1 MSASREQLLLTL
13 ETIYRRGGVWGE
25 PRRADD
31 GTVRVPYCGGV
42 TWIALAVLPDDLD
55 DAGFPARL
63 HDLANTRM
71 PGDGRRC
78 PLELLPA
85 EECRA
90 ELDALLRELR
100 LDERVGVYSLA
111 A

>member
-1 MSASREQLLLTL
+1 MSVKREELLATL
-13 ETIYRRGGVWGE
+13 EGIYRRGSVWGE
-25 PRRADD
+25 PRRSED
-31 GTVRVPYCGGV
+31 GTVTVADCGGV

-63 HDLANTRM
+63 RDLANRRM

-100 LDERVGVYSLA
+100 LDERIGVYSLA

>member
-1 MSASREQLLLTL
+1 MSANRDELLATL
-13 ETIYRRGGVWGE
+13 EEIYRRGSVWGE
-25 PRRADD
+25 PRRAAD
-31 GTVRVPYCGGV
+31 GTVRVPDCGGV

-55 DAGFPARL
+55 DAGFPARIR
-63 HDLANTRM
+63 DLADTRM

-90 ELDALLRELR
+90 ELGALLHELR

>member
-1 MSASREQLLLTL
+1 MSGRREELLATL
-13 ETIYRRGGVWGE
+13 EKIYRRGVVWGE
-25 PRRADD
+25 PKRAED
-31 GTVRVPYCGGV
+31 GTIRVPDCGGV
-42 TWIALAVLPDDLD
+42 TWIALAVLPEDLAD
-55 DAGFPARL
+55 PAFPARL
-63 HDLANTRM
+63 RELSSRRM
-71 PGDGRRC
+71 AETGRLC

-90 ELDALLRELR
+90 QLDALLRTLR

>member
-1 MSASREQLLLTL
+1 MSAKREELVATL
-13 ETIYRRGGVWGE
+13 EEIYRRGSVWGE
-25 PRRADD
+25 PRRAED
-31 GTVRVPYCGGV
+31 GTVTVADCGGV
-42 TWIALAVLPDDLD
+42 TWIALAVLPDDL
-55 DAGFPARL
+55 ANASFPARL
-63 HDLANTRM
+63 RELASRRM